1 MSETFTPSRDQTMI
15 LRIFDGLKAPP
26 GRFVPVKTLIINW
39 RPSWGDIAFCDA
51 VESLAAAGYLQPN
64 ENATQYALT
73 SAGAALPRTI
83 GQPG

>member
-1 MSETFTPSRDQTMI
+1 MI

-39 RPSWGDIAFCDA
+39 PPSWGDINFCDA

-73 SAGAALPRTI
+73 GSGAALPRTRA
-83 GQPG
+83 QPL